1 MSKRNRIRTAKD
13 FTLRIR
19 WAGSLMEQLMCG
31 CHGYR
36 KYSRKDDSM
45 RRFSGM
51 KVSALIFIVK
61 LTLLESIDSQ
71 DLTQGFGL

>member
-1 MSKRNRIRTAKD
+1 
-13 FTLRIR
+13 
-19 WAGSLMEQLMCG
+19 MEQLMCG

-45 RRFSGM
+45 RWFSGM